1 MCARRVWCDGK
12 AEGGDAAGWGVGEAG
27 TQLGGGG
34 CCLASCHRSVCLW
47 HSWPRG
53 EWEGPVAGSRVRE
66 APAGGRGDSHRH
78 RAAERSKGR
87 GVPWG
92 RTPTLSES
100 TQTPCLTPSPEWP
113 SEASFPSG
121 CSARWVWLCPG
132 LWGRGWC
139 PGPVQPRAVAAK
151 QGITSVPHNIFTT
164 VILTTIYSKPPGLG
178 AAQESVPGDR
188 DYEGQGPVLAP
199 ARALCC
205 RSRGWGGGAP
215 GRAQCST
222 RFLMQP
228 VMPEE
233 NLPPVS
239 LATSGAPPM

>member
-27 TQLGGGG
+27 TQLGGAAAWRAAIG
-34 CCLASCHRSVCLW
+34 LFVCGTVGPEE
-47 HSWPRG
+47 SG
-53 EWEGPVAGSRVRE
+53 EALVAGSRVRE

-78 RAAERSKGR
+78 QGCRALHGA
-87 GVPWG
+87 WG
-92 RTPTLSES
+92 PMGEDPTLSES

-121 CSARWVWLCPG
+121 CPARWVWLCPG

-151 QGITSVPHNIFTT
+151 QGVTSVPHNIFTT
-164 VILTTIYSKPPGLG
+164 VILTIYSMLPGLG